1 MTTFDFGSGNVPAHR
16 HVNGGGWVAD
26 TAKVTETSFVGPNA
40 RVFDNADIIGNS
52 KISGNAQVFENAWVN
67 SGKIFGNAKVFGNTE
82 ISVGAQVFE
91 NAEVSGLTGLYGH
104 AKVYGYTKISD
115 DVMIFGDKTCP
126 VTGIIEELRCF
137 AKNKDITDINFLPVG
152 EKLNKIADELENL
165 SIRYHT
171 SKENT

>member
-1 MTTFDFGSGNVPAHR
+1 MTIFDFGNGNVPAHR

-26 TAKVTETSFVGPNA
+26 TAKVTKTSFVGPDA
-40 RVFDNADIIGNS
+40 KVFDNAHIIGNAR
-52 KISGNAQVFENAWVN
+52 ISGNAKVFENAWVN
-67 SGKIFGNAKVFGNTE
+67 SGKIFGNAKVFGNAE
-82 ISVGAQVFE
+82 IGVNAQVFE

-115 DVMIFGDKTCP
+115 DVMIYGDKTCP

-165 SIRYHT
+165 SIRSHT
-171 SKENT
+171 RKETT

>member
-1 MTTFDFGSGNVPAHR
+1 MTIFDFGNGNVPAHR

-26 TAKVTETSFVGPNA
+26 TAKVTKTSFVGPDA
-40 RVFDNADIIGNS
+40 KVFDNAHIIGNAR
-52 KISGNAQVFENAWVN
+52 ISGNAKVFENAWVN
-67 SGKIFGNAKVFGNTE
+67 SGKIFGNAKVFGNAE
-82 ISVGAQVFE
+82 IGVNAQVFE

-165 SIRYHT
+165 SIRSHT
-171 SKENT
+171 RKETT